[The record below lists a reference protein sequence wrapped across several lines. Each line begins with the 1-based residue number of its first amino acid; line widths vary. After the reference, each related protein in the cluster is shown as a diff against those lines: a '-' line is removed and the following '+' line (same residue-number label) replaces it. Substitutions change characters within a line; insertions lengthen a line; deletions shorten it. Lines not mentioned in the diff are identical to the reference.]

1 MSVGYIFTTMVKI
14 GVLLMVVKEILFVL
28 ILMRKNHHTTMLLDM
43 ARHPMKHYKD
53 CMTGVSKMDL

>member
-14 GVLLMVVKEILFVL
+14 GVRHMVLKDVLFAS
-28 ILMRKNHHTTMLLDM
+28 IQTRKNHHTTMLLDM
-43 ARHPMKHYKD
+43 LKLLMKHYKD